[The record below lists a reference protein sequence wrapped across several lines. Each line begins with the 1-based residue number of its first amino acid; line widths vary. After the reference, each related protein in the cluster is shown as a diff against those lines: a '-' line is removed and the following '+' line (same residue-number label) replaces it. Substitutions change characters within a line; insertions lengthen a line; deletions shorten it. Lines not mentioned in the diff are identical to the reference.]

1 MDNTVRVWNF
11 RRGIQ
16 LTMLDTHHPVN
27 DLVITETGERIA
39 VKLADNNHVPIL
51 CLHNTP
57 SKTRAAVTISI
68 ETASTGTTKTR
79 ARTVDSGL
87 EISGMMTDKLV

>member
-1 MDNTVRVWNF
+1 
-11 RRGIQ
+11 
-16 LTMLDTHHPVN
+16 MLDTHYPVN
-27 DLVITETGERIA
+27 DLAMTETGDRIS
-39 VKLADNNHVPIL
+39 VKLANNNHLPIL

-79 ARTVDSGL
+79 TRTVDSGL
-87 EISGMMTDKLV
+87 EISGMYACQLIYLHVYLS